1 MQYGPGGSAFAVYM
15 TPYPLRPYQRTT
27 EVLNERAGLTISPG
41 PFLVGVGHHHRS
53 AYERYQCLHAF
64 CKTHHLRVPFDNNH
78 AERDLRMPKL
88 KQKVSSYF
96 RSDTGA
102 GNFAIIR
109 SYLSTLH
116 KQSGDIFNSLVLTFQ
131 GRPQCPNWSS

>member
-1 MQYGPGGSAFAVYM
+1 MAPADETSRRVNGNLYRLHVLSTNRLTACCPHPKRGAEALDAF
-15 TPYPLRPYQRTT
+15 
-27 EVLNERAGLTISPG
+27 GLLSQ
-41 PFLVGVGHHHRS
+41 FVGILGHHHRS
-53 AYERYQCLHAF
+53 
-64 CKTHHLRVPFDNNH
+64 
-78 AERDLRMPKL
+78 LRMPKL